1 MPKMKTHKGA
11 AKRFKVTGSGKVK
24 RYKAFKSHIL
34 TKKTSKRKRN
44 LRRAGLIAT
53 PGEQKRIKRLIQAA

>member
-1 MPKMKTHKGA
+1 MPKMKTRKGA

-24 RYKAFKSHIL
+24 RQQAYHGHLF

-44 LRRAGLIAT
+44 LRKGTTASAVDT
-53 PGEQKRIKRLIQAA
+53 PRIRKMLTI